1 MIDTE
6 DLEMPRPV
14 NTTTPNAARM
24 YDYYLGGEENFP
36 ADQVAAE
43 HVLRV
48 APWIRA
54 TARENRAFLGRAV
67 DYLAREAGIRQF
79 VDIGTGL
86 PTKGNVHEV
95 AHAVAPD
102 ARVAYVDNDPI
113 VLGKSRYLLA
123 RVPNAGTVR
132 ADVRRPV
139 GIIGHPD
146 LTALIDWGQPV
157 ALLLVAVLHFVTDGY
172 DPAAIVAQFRDVMA
186 PGSHL
191 VISHAHHE
199 GDDDAVRQAVDI
211 YRGADAPL
219 VMRGREQIAGFFD
232 GFDLLDPVLVYLPGW
247 RPVPRP
253 YPPGEVWGI
262 GGVGRLRA
270 PA

>member
-1 MIDTE
+1 LIDIE
-6 DLEMPRPV
+6 DLEVPRPV
-14 NTTTPNAARM
+14 NTSTPNAARM

-54 TARENRAFLGRAV
+54 TALENRAFLGRAV
-67 DYLAREAGIRQF
+67 GYLAAQAGIRQF

-86 PTKGNVHEV
+86 PTRGNVHEI
-95 AHAVAPD
+95 AHAIAPE

-123 RVPNAGTVR
+123 RVQNAGTVR
-132 ADVRRPV
+132 GDLRHPAA
-139 GIIGHPD
+139 IIGHPD
-146 LTALIDWGQPV
+146 LTALIDWDQPV
-157 ALLLVAVLHFVTDGY
+157 ALLLVAVMHFVTDEY
-172 DPAAIVAQFRDVMA
+172 DPAGIVARFREVMA

-191 VISHAHHE
+191 VISHAHHR
-199 GDDDAVRQAVDI
+199 GDDDAVRQAVDV

-219 VMRGREQIAGFFD
+219 VLRAREQVGGFFD
-232 GFDLLDPVLVYLPGW
+232 GFDLLDPGLVCLPGW
-247 RPVPRP
+247 RPAPRP
-253 YPPGEVWGI
+253 YPPGEVWAV
-262 GGVGRLRA
+262 GGVARLGA